1 MPVRCRFLP
10 CNYHPD
16 HPLRGFL
23 PLRAEQR
30 GVLAGAARGP
40 AHDRT
45 VVSVGD
51 RLLSRIP
58 AYRRRRSACLSKR
71 TGEVL
76 SRMVPGNLHAGDQP
90 LHVLV
95 GHQAGPDN
103 LVPVYS
109 GIPDRV
115 GWPCLHA
122 DPDRRRTHDPVRDR
136 TLSYAKVFLGA
147 GSRDRQ
153 PTSERIAIGRA
164 MDIAILIGSF
174 TIVCLLGM
182 PVAYALG
189 LAAILAALWVGIPL
203 EAVMLKVSG
212 GMSAFSLLAIPFFIL
227 AGAIMA
233 VGGMAERLVNLAKV
247 FVGFIRGGMALV
259 NILAS
264 TMFGCI
270 SGSSVADTAAVGSVM
285 IPQMIKNGYPRLF
298 AVNVTISGS
307 LQPLLVPPS
316 HNMIIYSIAA
326 GGTISVAHLFMGG
339 IIPAFLLGLSLIILV
354 LIIAHRNNFPKGEV
368 VPLRQAL
375 KIALDAVW
383 GMITIAI
390 ILGGIL
396 SGIFTPT
403 ESAAVAVVYAF
414 LVTMFV
420 YRDVKWSQLPALI
433 ARVVRT
439 VGMVMIMIGFSIAFG
454 YMMAIMRIPAM
465 ATEFFISI
473 SSDKY
478 TFLLYI
484 NILLLLLG
492 TFMDLA
498 PMLLICTPI
507 FLPVIKTFG
516 IDPVHFGIIMI
527 LNLGIGLLT
536 PPVGPTMVVGCAIG
550 KVSMEAVSRSI
561 LVFYIPMV
569 IVLFL
574 VTYIPAL
581 SLWLPHIVLD

>member
-1 MPVRCRFLP
+1 M
-10 CNYHPD
+10 D
-16 HPLRGFL
+16 
-23 PLRAEQR
+23 
-30 GVLAGAARGP
+30 VL
-40 AHDRT
+40 
-45 VVSVGD
+45 
-51 RLLSRIP
+51 I
-58 AYRRRRSACLSKR
+58 
-71 TGEVL
+71 
-76 SRMVPGNLHAGDQP
+76 
-90 LHVLV
+90 LV
-95 GHQAGPDN
+95 G
-103 LVPVYS
+103 
-109 GIPDRV
+109 
-115 GWPCLHA
+115 
-122 DPDRRRTHDPVRDR
+122 T
-136 TLSYAKVFLGA
+136 
-147 GSRDRQ
+147 
-153 PTSERIAIGRA
+153 
-164 MDIAILIGSF
+164 F
-174 TIVCLLGM
+174 TVVCLLGL

-189 LAAILAALWVGIPL
+189 LAAILGALWTDIPL

-212 GMSAFSLLAIPFFIL
+212 GMSGFSLLAIPFFIL

-307 LQPLLVPPS
+307 LQPLLLPPS
-316 HNMIIYSIAA
+316 HNMIIYSLAA
-326 GGTISVAHLFMGG
+326 GGTISVAQLFMGG
-339 IIPAFLLGLSLIILV
+339 VVPALLLGLSLIVLV
-354 LIIAHRNNFPKGEV
+354 LMFSHREKYPKGEV

-375 KIALDAVW
+375 KIAVDAVW

-396 SGIFTPT
+396 SGLFTPT
-403 ESAAVAVVYAF
+403 ESGAIACVYAF

-420 YRDVKWSQLPALI
+420 YRDCKWRDLPQLI

-454 YMMAIMRIPAM
+454 YMMAILQIPAK
-465 ATEFFISI
+465 ATAFFVAI

-478 TFLLYI
+478 MFLLWV
-484 NILLLLLG
+484 NILLLVLG

-507 FLPVIKTFG
+507 FLPVIKQFG

-550 KVSMEAVSRSI
+550 RVSMEAVSRSI
-561 LVFYIPMV
+561 LIFYIPMLV
-569 IVLFL
+569 VLGL
-574 VTYIPAL
+574 VTYLPEL
-581 SLWLPHIVLD
+581 TLWLPRLLLK

>member
-1 MPVRCRFLP
+1 M
-10 CNYHPD
+10 D
-16 HPLRGFL
+16 
-23 PLRAEQR
+23 
-30 GVLAGAARGP
+30 
-40 AHDRT
+40 
-45 VVSVGD
+45 
-51 RLLSRIP
+51 
-58 AYRRRRSACLSKR
+58 
-71 TGEVL
+71 
-76 SRMVPGNLHAGDQP
+76 
-90 LHVLV
+90 
-95 GHQAGPDN
+95 
-103 LVPVYS
+103 
-109 GIPDRV
+109 
-115 GWPCLHA
+115 
-122 DPDRRRTHDPVRDR
+122 
-136 TLSYAKVFLGA
+136 VFV
-147 GSRDRQ
+147 
-153 PTSERIAIGRA
+153 
-164 MDIAILIGSF
+164 LIGIF
-174 TIVCLLGM
+174 TIVCLMGM

-189 LAAILAALWVGIPL
+189 IAAIAAALWIDLPL

-212 GMSAFSLLAIPFFIL
+212 GMSGFSLLAIPFFIL

-339 IIPAFLLGLSLIILV
+339 IIPALLLGLSLIILV
-354 LIIAHRNNFPKGEV
+354 LIIAYRNDYPKGEV
-368 VPLRQAL
+368 IPLRQAL
-375 KIALDAVW
+375 KIAVDAIW
-383 GMITIAI
+383 GMVTIAI

-396 SGIFTPT
+396 SGVFTPT
-403 ESAAVAVVYAF
+403 EAGAVACVYAF
-414 LVTMFV
+414 FVTMFV
-420 YRDVKWSQLPALI
+420 YRDVKWSELPKLI
-433 ARVVRT
+433 GRVVRT
-439 VGMVMIMIGFSIAFG
+439 IGMVMIMIGFSIAFG
-454 YMMAIMRIPAM
+454 YMMAIMQIPAK
-465 ATEFFISI
+465 ATEFFIAI

-478 TFLLYI
+478 TFLLWI

-550 KVSMEAVSRSI
+550 RVSMEAVSRSI
-561 LVFYIPMV
+561 LIFYVPML
-569 IVLFL
+569 IVLLL

-581 SLWLPHIVLD
+581 TLWLPSVVLGK